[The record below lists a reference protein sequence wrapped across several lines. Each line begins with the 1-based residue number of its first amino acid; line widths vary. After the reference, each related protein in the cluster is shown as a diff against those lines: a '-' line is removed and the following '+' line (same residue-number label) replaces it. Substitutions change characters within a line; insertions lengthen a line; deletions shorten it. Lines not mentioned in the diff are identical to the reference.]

1 MMNNEDFLI
10 SYGSEV
16 KSMPDGRLTGHLIRF
31 STAGDPDLS
40 GDFFNGGTDYGFENK
55 KDSPVYLNHRLPFKS
70 PSGKTLRV
78 REKIGEAT
86 LTKSDDGILIDA
98 ILYNHEKY
106 KAALHKM
113 GWSSGT
119 AGHLVD
125 REQVGKA
132 FHVKSW
138 PLGLDASLTWEPCEP
153 RNMLPGSVP
162 LKSIEITDNEII
174 DVSAADFLK
183 SFEDEENDEQ
193 FLIDGVPFIKAY
205 CEAVSPN
212 SKATKSQRSDA
223 AAHAVGEFITIG
235 KILGEAV
242 HSHKSLLVRRTEHRF
257 LRDRNDIDPSTFAQ
271 VKTVLAGLDQLAA
284 IFEVVKEPLFGIQ
297 QIGERSKTE
306 QKALDE
312 QARFALWNY
321 YRISG
326 YKPEE
331 LEDNV

>member
-16 KSMPDGRLTGHLIRF
+16 KSTPDGRLTGHLIRF

-40 GDFFNGGTDYGFENK
+40 GDFFDSTTDYGFEGK
-55 KDSPVYLNHRLPFKS
+55 KHSPVYLNHRLSFKS
-70 PSGKTLRV
+70 PNGKTLRV
-78 REKIGEAT
+78 KEKIGEAT

-98 ILYNHEKY
+98 ILYNHDKY
-106 KAALHKM
+106 RAALQTM

-125 REQVGKA
+125 REPVGKA
-132 FHVKSW
+132 FHVKTW

-162 LKSIEITDNEII
+162 LKSIDIVDGDTM
-174 DVSAADFLK
+174 DVSAEEFLK
-183 SFEDEENDEQ
+183 SYQQDEYDQQ
-193 FLIDGVPFIKAY
+193 FLIDGVPSIKAY
-205 CEAVSPN
+205 CESVSPN

-223 AAHAVGEFITIG
+223 AAHAVGEFIAIG
-235 KILGEAV
+235 KILGEAI

-271 VKTVLAGLDQLAA
+271 VKTVLASLDQLAA

-331 LEDNV
+331 LEDNA